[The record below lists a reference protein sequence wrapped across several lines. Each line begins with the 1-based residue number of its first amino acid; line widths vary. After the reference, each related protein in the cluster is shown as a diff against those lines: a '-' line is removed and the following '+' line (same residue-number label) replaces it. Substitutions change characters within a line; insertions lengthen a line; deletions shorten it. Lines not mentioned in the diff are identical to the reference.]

1 MSRLHLWARWKGG
14 SIMVFL
20 SESQLTVSA
29 SEIRLIRTS
38 GRVDLGNVILLYMY
52 FPEQIGLFSI
62 GREKSSQIY
71 VSNHQVIKM

>member
-1 MSRLHLWARWKGG
+1 
-14 SIMVFL
+14 MVFL

-29 SEIRLIRTS
+29 SEIRSIRTS

>member
-1 MSRLHLWARWKGG
+1 
-14 SIMVFL
+14 MVLL
-20 SESQLTVSA
+20 SESQPTTSA

-38 GRVDLGNVILLYMY
+38 GQVDSGNVILLYMY

-71 VSNHQVIKM
+71 VSNYQVIKM

>member
-1 MSRLHLWARWKGG
+1 
-14 SIMVFL
+14 MVFL

>member
-1 MSRLHLWARWKGG
+1 
-14 SIMVFL
+14 MVFL

-38 GRVDLGNVILLYMY
+38 GRVDSGNVILLYMH